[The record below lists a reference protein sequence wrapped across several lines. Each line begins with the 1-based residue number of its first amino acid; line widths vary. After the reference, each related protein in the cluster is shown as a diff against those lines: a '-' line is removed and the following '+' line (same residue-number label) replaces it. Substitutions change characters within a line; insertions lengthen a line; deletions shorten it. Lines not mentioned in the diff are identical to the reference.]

1 MPLSLRR
8 RQLLGAVAAVV
19 PAVVA
24 GCWGHGPSLTMRE
37 TSDSDLL
44 SSAASTIPV
53 DTTSDR
59 LRPIVETIETGTT
72 KLSSPSPR
80 PRVEPAQPV
89 VASAVQRPIKYDGAY
104 YTLSLSKTVERTLI
118 EAEFHIG
125 TAGTPP
131 EDTAKPIEYDA
142 LPERDRESLEGAL
155 PPETGERDYESVQ
168 TFYDEQEVDTSEL
181 VPETEYDAVVRDGQR
196 YSLELAHTEKKSGY
210 NYHYTAERVA
220 TTDDDFLSWLRS
232 RYRYELT
239 GLSEG
244 EQKSSPKRSKTA
256 GTPVETEKT
265 PFRHCPNGFSRNPR
279 SSGKMEQGNGSSS
292 TTAASTWLNSPH
304 PRNFIERVR
313 SQYSGFVIRS

>member
-1 MPLSLRR
+1 MPISLRR

-44 SSAASTIPV
+44 SSAASTISV

-80 PRVEPAQPV
+80 PRVKPAQPV

-168 TFYDEQEVDTSEL
+168 TFYDEQEVDSSEL
-181 VPETEYDAVVRDGQR
+181 VSETEYDAVVRDGQR
-196 YSLELAHTEKKSGY
+196 YSLELDHTEEKSGY

-220 TTDDDFLSWLRS
+220 ATDDDFLSWLRS

-244 EQKSSPKRSKTA
+244 EQQIVTEAIEDGRYTGGDGEDAFSSLS
-256 GTPVETEKT
+256 
-265 PFRHCPNGFSRNPR
+265 
-279 SSGKMEQGNGSSS
+279 
-292 TTAASTWLNSPH
+292 
-304 PRNFIERVR
+304 ERVL
-313 SQYSGFVIRS
+313 SQPALERDDGAGEWFVRYDGSEYVAELTAPPEFH